1 MRIAPIAATGLAAI
15 VVAGC
20 GSDNYANEPR
30 PPRPLNIG
38 AFINGERVTISPA
51 RIGGGPA
58 TIVVTNQSR
67 VSQSLLLRGAVDAD
81 PCTGKVSSTGPINP
95 QGTATFK
102 VNLTE
107 GACTLSTVRPK
118 VAPARLEVG
127 AQRPTSQN
135 DLLLP

>member
-1 MRIAPIAATGLAAI
+1 MRIAPIAATGFAAI
-15 VVAGC
+15 AVAGC
-20 GSDNYANEPR
+20 GAGGYANDPR

-38 AFINGERVTISPA
+38 AFINGDRVTISPG

-67 VSQSLLLRGAVDAD
+67 VSQDLSLRGARDAD
-81 PCTGKVSSTGPINP
+81 SCTPLAASTGPINP

-102 VNLTE
+102 VSLTE
-107 GACTLSTVRPK
+107 GACTLSTRDSS

-127 AQRPTSQN
+127 ARRPTSQN